1 MDCIA
6 SIESIGIPDLVGFPS
21 RSRIRDSVGPFLDQA
36 LATRV
41 VQGARDAVVRLLQ
54 SQGGRVR
61 RYRPAGYAPRSR
73 SAAGAVQT
81 HTMADS
87 LEHALEL
94 TTSALKDGPVDLG
107 IHGGLVEVLRWQR
120 QLDTTEAPALQEI
133 DALLAELRGELESDA
148 PNGSVLADLMRR
160 LGAKVLAAAEVQ
172 DEGERRSRLVE
183 LGNLLRQTAVE
194 AE

>member
-1 MDCIA
+1 MRA
-6 SIESIGIPDLVGFPS
+6 S
-21 RSRIRDSVGPFLDQA
+21 
-36 LATRV
+36 
-41 VQGARDAVVRLLQ
+41 
-54 SQGGRVR
+54 
-61 RYRPAGYAPRSR
+61 
-73 SAAGAVQT
+73 AVQT
-81 HTMADS
+81 HGMADS

-107 IHGGLVEVLRWQR
+107 IHGGLIEVLRWQR

-148 PNGSVLADLMRR
+148 PDGTVLADLMRR
-160 LGAKVLAAAEVQ
+160 LGAKILATAEVQ

-183 LGNLLRQTAVE
+183 LGNLLRETAGE

>member
-1 MDCIA
+1 
-6 SIESIGIPDLVGFPS
+6 
-21 RSRIRDSVGPFLDQA
+21 
-36 LATRV
+36 
-41 VQGARDAVVRLLQ
+41 
-54 SQGGRVR
+54 
-61 RYRPAGYAPRSR
+61 
-73 SAAGAVQT
+73 
-81 HTMADS
+81 MADS